1 VLSVRAFA
9 LDTSCMVAAV
19 CTWHERHFAAAREI
33 ERRLDRG
40 ERLAIAAHS
49 LAETYAVLTRL
60 PAPHRMDPADAWA
73 LVKANFIDHAAVEA
87 LDATAYT
94 TLLRRLAAMGIGGGR
109 TYDALIADCARRAKV
124 DALLTF
130 NVQHFEP
137 PPEGIVIVEPA
148 IHTKGDAPRK
158 RNKP

>member
-1 VLSVRAFA
+1 
-9 LDTSCMVAAV
+9 MVAAI
-19 CTWHERHFAAAREI
+19 CTWHEHHYAAVREV
-33 ERRLDRG
+33 EKRLDRG

-73 LVKANFIDHAAVEA
+73 LVEANFIDHAAVEA
-87 LDATAYT
+87 LDAAAYT

-137 PPEGIVIVEPA
+137 PPDGIVIVEPA
-148 IHTKGDAPRK
+148 IHTKGYAPRE